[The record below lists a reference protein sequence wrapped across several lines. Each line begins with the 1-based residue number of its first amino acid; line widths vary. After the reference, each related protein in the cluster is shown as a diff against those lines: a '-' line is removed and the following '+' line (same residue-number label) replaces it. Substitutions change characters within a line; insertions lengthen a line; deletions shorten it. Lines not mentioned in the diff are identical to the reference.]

1 MLLQTCAE
9 SRNLSIAYLE
19 DCDAASDDDV
29 VGDVLHDAGGLS
41 GDEGEEDGRLVE
53 VPEEEELAPRGRRR
67 AHVAEE
73 VGALV
78 PEDPVEAQHH
88 LVQVAVA
95 KALDGLDLQR
105 DIF

>member
-1 MLLQTCAE
+1 MDRHPCWSLT
-9 SRNLSIAYLE
+9 YLE

-41 GDEGEEDGRLVE
+41 GD
-53 VPEEEELAPRGRRR
+53 
-67 AHVAEE
+67 VAEE

-78 PEDPVEAQHH
+78 PEDPVETLHH

-95 KALDGLDLQR
+95 KALDGPDLQSDYILHESGQPR
-105 DIF
+105 RPRWSKGQIVVWLI